1 MDAQDAGGAHDGGG
15 AMTFPMVALGEV
27 LTKSDEWIEIDPNER
42 CQQVTVRL
50 WGKGVVLR
58 DEVSC
63 AEIAASKRLVVHPQ
77 QFIVS
82 RIDARNGAFG
92 LIPDSLDGALVS
104 SDFPVFAV
112 NPSRI
117 LPKYLEWISKTHFF
131 VDLCKAASEG
141 TTNRVRL
148 KEDRFLMAKIPLPPL
163 AEQRR
168 IVARI
173 EELAAKIEEARG
185 LRKNAGEEV
194 EALLAAK
201 LNEIFS
207 PNRKNNLRLVK
218 IAEICDTSSGGTP
231 SRQRFDF
238 FENGTIP
245 WIKSGELKDT
255 FIKVAEEY
263 ITQGALDDSSAK
275 IFPNGTLL
283 IALYGANVGMTG
295 ILGLDAAT
303 NQAICAVFP
312 KKELLERDYL
322 YWFFRKMRP
331 DYLKNSFG
339 GAQPNISQKMIRET
353 EIAIPSLPE
362 QRRILAYLDELQA
375 KVDVLR
381 RLQAETGAELDALMP
396 AVLDRAFKGE
406 L

>member
-1 MDAQDAGGAHDGGG
+1 MS
-15 AMTFPMVALGEV
+15 FPMVALGEV
-27 LTKSDEWIEIDPNER
+27 VLPVER
-42 CQQVTVRL
+42 AEVPATGTTYRQVGVKL
-50 WGKGVVLR
+50 WGVGAYERESMDGSQTRYKTLSRVEA
-58 DEVSC
+58 DD
-63 AEIAASKRLVVHPQ
+63 I
-77 QFIVS
+77 IVNK
-82 RIDARNGAFG
+82 IWARNG
-92 LIPDSLDGALVS
+92 SVALVPKS
-104 SDFPVFAV
+104 LAGCYVSGEFPTFIPIREKLEPRWFHWLTKTKSFWEKCDEKSQGTSGK
-112 NPSRI
+112 NRI
-117 LPKYLEWISKTHFF
+117 RPE
-131 VDLCKAASEG
+131 
-141 TTNRVRL
+141 
-148 KEDRFLMAKIPLPPL
+148 RFLEIEIPLPPL

-173 EELAAKIEEARG
+173 EELAAKIEEARR
-185 LRKNAGEEV
+185 LRRKAGEEM

-207 PNRKNNLRLVK
+207 PNRKNNLQIVK
-218 IAEICDTSSGGTP
+218 IAEVCDTSSGETP

-255 FIKVAEEY
+255 FIKEAEEY
-263 ITQGALDDSSAK
+263 ITQGALDGSSAK
-275 IFPNGTLL
+275 IFRNGTLL

-353 EIAIPSLPE
+353 EISIPPLPE
-362 QRRILAYLDELQA
+362 QCRIVAYLEELQA
-375 KVDVLR
+375 KVDAFR

-396 AVLDRAFKGE
+396 TVLDKAFKGE
-406 L
+406 M

>member
-1 MDAQDAGGAHDGGG
+1 MS
-15 AMTFPMVALGEV
+15 FPMVALGEV
-27 LTKSDEWIEIDPNER
+27 VRYIKDFIQIDDLENYKR
-42 CQQVTVRL
+42 CRVQL
-50 WGKGVVLR
+50 HAHGIVLR
-58 DEVSC
+58 DIVSG
-63 AEIAASKRLVVHPQ
+63 AEIKTKKQQVCHTGEFLVAE
-77 QFIVS
+77 
-82 RIDARNGAFG
+82 IDAKIGGFG
-92 LIPDSLDGALVS
+92 IVPPELDGAIVS
-104 SDFPVFAV
+104 SHYF
-112 NPSRI
+112 
-117 LPKYLEWISKTHFF
+117 LF
-131 VDLCKAASEG
+131 VIDE
-141 TTNRVRL
+141 TRL
-148 KEDRFLMAKIPLPPL
+148 DRRFLDFFIRTSYFREQVTAQGSTNYAAIRPADVLSYNIPLPPCS
-163 AEQRR
+163 EQRR

-185 LRKNAGEEV
+185 LRRKAGEEI

-207 PNRKNNLRLVK
+207 PNRKNNLQIVK
-218 IAEICDTSSGGTP
+218 IAEVCDTSSGGTP

-255 FIKVAEEY
+255 FIKEAEEY
-263 ITQGALDDSSAK
+263 ITQGALDGSSAK
-275 IFPNGTLL
+275 IFRNGTLL

-312 KKELLERDYL
+312 KKELLGIDYL

-353 EIAIPSLPE
+353 EISIPPLPE
-362 QRRILAYLDELQA
+362 QCRIVAYLDSLQA
-375 KVDVLR
+375 KVDALR
-381 RLQAETGAELDALMP
+381 RLQAETSAELDALMP
-396 AVLDRAFKGE
+396 AVLDKAFKGE
-406 L
+406 M